1 MRQKIDIKKM
11 IGQHSVNFELEAIG
25 NNNRNL
31 ADSRDRSAEF
41 LPKGLNAER
50 NDFD

>member
-1 MRQKIDIKKM
+1 MLLIINRQKKQICRFFNT
-11 IGQHSVNFELEAIG
+11 GRNFTE
-25 NNNRNL
+25 
-31 ADSRDRSAEF
+31 SHDRFGEI